1 MANAPF
7 TLVDDAVLAALT
19 SYAPLTALV
28 SATRITMADRAM
40 DVRDPKLADIFKS
53 IRIEPDGW
61 RTANGVFR
69 YTGSDTKQVLRY
81 RVIIETAGLDLA
93 TCRAIEYEV
102 FRAFTSMFE
111 TRSLL
116 IDPAPWLYENKWDL
130 GPATQEPY
138 PADAPDR
145 WVTRIDVGVALTVS
159 IADLLTSLKVVPIE
173 AQFTSD
179 GTSSLVVIRF
189 SSPLTDS
196 SLDITEWSA
205 QVNDNYPL
213 PLYLSSTSACVW
225 KGSYV
230 VLQYAV
236 DLLTALTLMEYS
248 GNHLL
253 DYTGLA
259 VPGFTGFNATNMDP

>member
-145 WVTRIDVGVALTVS
+145 WVTRIDVGVAMTAA
-159 IADLLTSLKVVPIE
+159 IADLLNLPTVVPTQAKYCIGSTE
-173 AQFTSD
+173 AA
-179 GTSSLVVIRF
+179 VRIRF
-189 SSPLTDS
+189 SAPLTIAAIAAANWS
-196 SLDITEWSA
+196 CIYTHAPHLTFVALSAVVWDI
-205 QVNDNYPL
+205 
-213 PLYLSSTSACVW
+213 
-225 KGSYV
+225 GHV
-230 VLQYAV
+230 VLLIKSANLSAV
-236 DLLTALTLMEYS
+236 STI
-248 GNHLL
+248 
-253 DYTGLA
+253 DYTGADLLDSGGTA
-259 VPGFTGFNATNMDP
+259 VPVFADLAMTAM